1 MASDTERGALFR
13 PILPKQHSRVTYAE
27 LLFDLV
33 FVFAVTQISHTLLGR
48 FTPLG
53 ALQTTLLFLAVWWVW
68 VYTSWITNWLNPE
81 LTPVRVMLF
90 LLMLGGL
97 VLSTSIPK
105 AFENRGLWFAL
116 AYAAMQVG
124 RTLFLLASVPRTR
137 PSIRMNAIR
146 ILVWLTASAVFWIIG
161 GLREGETRLAL
172 WAVALAIEYLSPA
185 ARFWIPK
192 YGASS
197 IEDWAVEG
205 GHMAERCAGFIIIA
219 LGESIVVTGATFA
232 ELTWTTETVVAFVS
246 AFAGSL
252 AMWWIYFHKGAE
264 AGSELISNS
273 SEPGR
278 LARLA
283 YTYLHMP
290 IVAGIILSAVAD
302 ELVLQHPEGHADLRT
317 VLSAIGGP
325 LLFLIGTILFK
336 HTIRGWLQP
345 SHGVGIVALCA
356 LGWFAGDLS
365 PLMLS
370 IVTSA
375 LMIVVAAWE
384 SISLRSTAAESRS
397 AESGAEK
404 PHSEA
409 TSA

>member
-1 MASDTERGALFR
+1 MALDTERGPLFR
-13 PILPKQHSRVTYAE
+13 PIVPHQHSRVTYAE

-33 FVFAVTQISHTLLGR
+33 FVFAVTQISHTLLQH

-53 ALQTTLLFLAVWWVW
+53 AAQTTLLLLSVWWVW
-68 VYTSWITNWLNPE
+68 VYTSWVTNWLNPE
-81 LTPVRVMLF
+81 LTPVRVLLF

-105 AFENRGLWFAL
+105 AFETRGLWFAT

-124 RTLFLLASVPRTR
+124 RTVFWLISIPPGRTLA
-137 PSIRMNAIR
+137 RMNAVR
-146 ILVWLTASAVFWIIG
+146 ILVWLSVSAIFWIAG
-161 GLREGETRLAL
+161 GFGQGHTRLVL
-172 WAVALAIEYLSPA
+172 WALALSIEYISPA
-185 ARFWIPK
+185 VRFWIPK

-197 IEDWAVEG
+197 VADWYVEG

-232 ELTWTTETVVAFVS
+232 DLTWTTEVVAAFLS
-246 AFAGSL
+246 AFVGAL

-264 AGSELISNS
+264 AGSELISSS

-283 YTYLHMP
+283 YTYLHLP

-302 ELVLQHPEGHADLRT
+302 ELVLQHPGGHSDPRT

-336 HTIRGWLQP
+336 HTIRGWLQL
-345 SHGVGIVALCA
+345 SHGVGIIALCV
-356 LGWFAGDLS
+356 LGWFAGLLS

-384 SISLRSTAAESRS
+384 SISLRSAATESRS
-397 AESGAEK
+397 EEK
-404 PHSEA
+404 PQSEA

>member
-1 MASDTERGALFR
+1 MPDDGQRGVLYR
-13 PILPKQHSRVTYAE
+13 PIVPNQHARVTYAE

-33 FVFAVTQISHTLLGR
+33 FVFAVTQISHTLLAK

-53 ALQTTLLFLAVWWVW
+53 ALQTTLLFLGVWWVW
-68 VYTSWITNWLNPE
+68 VYTSWVTNWLNPE
-81 LTPVRVMLF
+81 LTPVRVLLF

-105 AFENRGLWFAL
+105 AFESRGLWFAA

-124 RTLFLLASVPRTR
+124 RTLFWLASTPSTR
-137 PSIRMNAIR
+137 PLGRMSAIR
-146 ILVWLTASAVFWIIG
+146 ILIWLSVSAVFWIAG
-161 GLREGETRLAL
+161 GFAEGQQRLVF
-172 WAVALAIEYLSPA
+172 WAIALAIEYISPA
-185 ARFWIPK
+185 VRFWIPV

-197 IEDWAVEG
+197 VADWVVEG

-232 ELTWTTETVVAFVS
+232 DLPWTLETVTAFLA
-246 AFAGSL
+246 AFIGAI

-264 AGSELISNS
+264 AGSEQISRS

-290 IVAGIILSAVAD
+290 IVAGIILAAVAD
-302 ELVLQHPEGHADLRT
+302 ELVLTHPAAYSDHKT

-325 LLFLIGTILFK
+325 LLFLVGTILFK
-336 HTIRGWLQP
+336 HTFRRFLQL
-345 SHGVGIVALCA
+345 SHGVGIVALCILA
-356 LGWFAGDLS
+356 WFASGLS

-370 IVTSA
+370 ILTTAILV
-375 LMIVVAAWE
+375 MVAVWE
-384 SISLRSTAAESRS
+384 SISLKSSAAEAQSD
-397 AESGAEK
+397 
-404 PHSEA
+404 A
-409 TSA
+409 TKA

>member
-1 MASDTERGALFR
+1 MAMAGDDERGALFR
-13 PILPKQHSRVTYAE
+13 KPVPNQHSRVTYAE
-27 LLFDLV
+27 LFFDLV
-33 FVFAVTQISHTLLGR
+33 FVFAVTQISHTLIGR

-81 LTPVRVMLF
+81 LTPVRILLF

-97 VLSTSIPK
+97 VLSTSIPR
-105 AFENRGLWFAL
+105 AFEDRGLWFAL

-124 RTLFLLASVPRTR
+124 RTVFLLASIPPTRTLT
-137 PSIRMNAIR
+137 RMNAIR
-146 ILVWLTASAVFWIIG
+146 ILVWLSVSAVFWIAG
-161 GLREGETRLAL
+161 GVAEGHSRLVL
-172 WAVALAIEYLSPA
+172 WAVALGIEYISPA
-185 ARFWIPK
+185 VRFWIPK

-197 IEDWAVEG
+197 MADWVIEG

-232 ELTWTTETVVAFVS
+232 DLSWTTETVG
-246 AFAGSL
+246 AFAAALVGAI

-264 AGSELISNS
+264 AGSEQISRS

-302 ELVLQHPEGHADLRT
+302 ELVLTHPADHSDLRT

-325 LLFLIGTILFK
+325 LLFLMGTILFK
-336 HTIRGWLQP
+336 HTFRGFLQL
-345 SHGVGIVALCA
+345 SHGVGIVVLAALA
-356 LGWFAGDLS
+356 WFASGLS
-365 PLMLS
+365 SLTLS
-370 IVTSA
+370 ILTSA
-375 LMIVVAAWE
+375 VMIMVAVWE
-384 SISLRSTAAESRS
+384 SLSLRSGASESRS
-397 AESGAEK
+397 EASQ
-404 PHSEA
+404 SEA
-409 TSA
+409 TSP